1 MKIYTKTGDKGETSL
16 FSGTRLPKYDVRIEA
31 YGTCDEL
38 NSFLGMLRDTTGF
51 PVEKLSLVLHIQD
64 RIFTLG
70 SHLANDG
77 ARSGVKLPSIKEE
90 DITALENEMDSM
102 DTELEPMTHFVLPG
116 GHHLVSVAHVCR
128 TVCRRA
134 ERRVVELA
142 ASQHVEEMHIR
153 YLNRLSDYLFVLS
166 RWLTV
171 KTGSSESPWIP
182 KHD

>member
-38 NSFLGMLRDTTGF
+38 NSFLGMLRDTADF
-51 PVEKLSLVLHIQD
+51 PADKLPLVLAIQD

-77 ARSGVKLPSIKEE
+77 ARSGVKLPSIKED
-90 DITALENEMDSM
+90 DITLLEHEMDSM
-102 DTELEPMTHFVLPG
+102 DMELEPMRNFVLPG
-116 GHHLVSVAHVCR
+116 GHALVSAAHVCR

-142 ASQHVEEMHIR
+142 AAQPVDEMHIR

-171 KTGSSESPWIP
+171 KTLSTESPWIP
-182 KHD
+182 KMD